1 MFNIIFDQRMI
12 SGPFKTFPNKYC
24 FFGSSGLP
32 QGILGMVVDQ
42 VPIGQ
47 SLVGRVDIVVRLGI
61 GRVDGCRLVDIAT
74 HLDLY
79 IGIVNG
85 WLI

>member
-32 QGILGMVVDQ
+32 QGILKMVVDQ
-42 VPIGQ
+42 VPIWQ
-47 SLVGRVDIVVRLGI
+47 SLVGSVYLVTRLGI
-61 GRVDGCRLVDIAT
+61 GIVHGCRLVDIAAI
-74 HLDLY
+74 L
-79 IGIVNG
+79 
-85 WLI
+85 